1 MDFSNLYP
9 ASLFCPNCGQK
20 IVAYKC
26 KDGALRVICSKCY
39 VKLFSK
45 QRSKREI
52 NIKMIATTT

>member
-9 ASLFCPNCGQK
+9 VGIFCPNCGQK

-26 KDGALRVICSKCY
+26 EDGVLRISCPKCY

-45 QRSKREI
+45 QRTKREV
-52 NIKMIATTT
+52 NIKMIAAN